1 MCSLLLI
8 PNWVSKIFYFTTGC
22 LNFLKLCKI
31 KFYNFSL
38 FHSVQSNLV
47 AQTGD
52 PTATGRGGESIFA
65 RLYGEQAR
73 FFDMEVSPRIK
84 HIQRGLVSMVNNG
97 SGMHGSQFFITL
109 AENLDYLD
117 GKHTVFG
124 EVVEGLDILD
134 KLNNTFCGEDNRPH
148 QDIRIYHTVILD
160 DPYDDPDNL
169 VIPPM
174 SPGPT
179 EEMLNFLDVTF
190 LALNSDQI
198 PCDFIKQI

>member
-1 MCSLLLI
+1 MSVI
-8 PNWVSKIFYFTTGC
+8 IETSIGDFTVDLYTDERPRCC

-38 FHSVQSNLV
+38 FHDVQSNLV

-73 FFDMEVSPRIK
+73 FFDMEISPRIK
-84 HIQRGLVSMVNNG
+84 HTRKGLVSMVNNG

-124 EVVEGLDILD
+124 EVAEGFEIID
-134 KLNNTFCGEDNRPH
+134 KLNDTFCGEDNRPH
-148 QDIRIYHTVILD
+148 QDIRC
-160 DPYDDPDNL
+160 
-169 VIPPM
+169 
-174 SPGPT
+174 
-179 EEMLNFLDVTF
+179 
-190 LALNSDQI
+190 ALI
-198 PCDFIKQI
+198 G